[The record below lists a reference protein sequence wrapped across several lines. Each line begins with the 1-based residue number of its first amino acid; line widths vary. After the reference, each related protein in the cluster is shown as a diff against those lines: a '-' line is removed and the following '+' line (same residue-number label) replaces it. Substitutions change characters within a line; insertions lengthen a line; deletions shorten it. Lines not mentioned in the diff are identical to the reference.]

1 MYMYNLAS
9 ITLLD
14 QSKLLQTE
22 GLLVVKKLFCI
33 YFSHFIFIFSTFK
46 HNFSLIIGNFTQCT
60 LIILTYQPSHAL
72 MHTHITHHCGLLS
85 PIFCPCSHWSTVK
98 LLVASPLKRSES
110 FPSHTLSCAI
120 HLWRATFQCPYH
132 NF

>member
-22 GLLVVKKLFCI
+22 GLLVVKNYFAFISHTVFLFFPLLNI
-33 YFSHFIFIFSTFK
+33 IFIDYWEFHTRHPDHPYLPALPLTNVAS
-46 HNFSLIIGNFTQCT
+46 SLLF
-60 LIILTYQPSHAL
+60 
-72 MHTHITHHCGLLS
+72 
-85 PIFCPCSHWSTVK
+85 FCPCSHWSTVK

-110 FPSHTLSCAI
+110 FPSPTLSCAI